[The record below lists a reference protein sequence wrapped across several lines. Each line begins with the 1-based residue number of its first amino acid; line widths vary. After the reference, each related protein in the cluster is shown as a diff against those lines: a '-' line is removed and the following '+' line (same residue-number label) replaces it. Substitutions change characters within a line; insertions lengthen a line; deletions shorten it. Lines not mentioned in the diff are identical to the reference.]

1 MSNTPEFSRRIPL
14 SRLGSGLE
22 ETITAIEQER
32 EALARRFGIPA
43 IQHLECRFLLT
54 PEDKTHI
61 VAEGRLSARV
71 TQVCVI
77 TAEKFDDVLAE
88 TFVLRFIPESEMP
101 EDEFDIDSI
110 DLEGPDEVPHDGR
123 GLDIGEA
130 AAEQLAL
137 MLDPYPRKPGAGLE
151 NAVDVT
157 PAEGEE
163 EVGHSDDLPES
174 ERRPNPFAALATL
187 KNGDKKE

>member
-1 MSNTPEFSRRIPL
+1 MSHSPEFSRRIPL
-14 SRLGSGLE
+14 SRVGAGTE
-22 ETITAIEQER
+22 ESVTATPQER

-43 IQHLECRFLLT
+43 VHHLECRFVLT
-54 PEDKTHI
+54 PESKTEI
-61 VAEGRLSARV
+61 LAQGRLSAKV
-71 TQVCVI
+71 TQECVI

-88 TFVLRFIPESEMP
+88 TFVLRFIPESQMP

-110 DLEGPDEVPHDGR
+110 NLDAPDDVPHDGR
-123 GLDIGEA
+123 ALDIGEA

-137 MLDPYPRKPGAGLE
+137 MLDPYPRLPGAGLE
-151 NAVDVT
+151 NAVDVA

-163 EVGHSDDLPES
+163 GDDQSEDLPES
-174 ERRPNPFAALATL
+174 ERRPNPFAALVGL